1 MHRSPLISRI
11 KISLP
16 SLPPFLWVNLFR
28 KLDAIF
34 FQLFKIIFW
43 FSCSKNQLLLDI
55 KWQLLLTKAGMMLSS
70 YLVSLNVVV
79 SQWKN
84 GQTAQIFTFTFVN
97 ASSLLCSTGHIM
109 DPLMS
114 YFRHLTQSHTV
125 LGAEGSFIYKL
136 YFGFFFF
143 FKLKPES
150 LQGILSNVKYQY
162 FIIYTGSS
170 QFRLHVKITWRM
182 LKKKKKILTLQTN

>member
-1 MHRSPLISRI
+1 
-11 KISLP
+11 
-16 SLPPFLWVNLFR
+16 
-28 KLDAIF
+28 
-34 FQLFKIIFW
+34 
-43 FSCSKNQLLLDI
+43 
-55 KWQLLLTKAGMMLSS
+55 MMLSS
-70 YLVSLNVVV
+70 YLVSLNVVI

-97 ASSLLCSTGHIM
+97 ASILLCSTGHIM

-143 FKLKPES
+143 KLKRES

-162 FIIYTGSS
+162 FIIYIGGSH
-170 QFRLHVKITWRM
+170 LGCM
-182 LKKKKKILTLQTN
+182 LKSLEEC